1 MRVHEEE
8 EQEQGG
14 QRMNSTPV
22 EDQQRQATIET
33 AAAVA
38 RALGETEDHV
48 RRQLL
53 RCVRLLG
60 PDLARDLLEE
70 TLRIDGEG
78 GERVRSGRRARTPGG
93 IYFRLV
99 RDRTT
104 PAQWAS
110 FIQRARAVTRS

>member
-1 MRVHEEE
+1 
-8 EQEQGG
+8 
-14 QRMNSTPV
+14 MNSTPV

-60 PDLARDLLEE
+60 PALARDLLEE
-70 TLRIDGEG
+70 ALRIDGEG
-78 GERVRSGRRARTPGG
+78 GELVRSGRRARTPGG
-93 IYFRLV
+93 IFFRLV
-99 RDRTT
+99 RERVT
-104 PAQWAS
+104 PADWAS
-110 FIQRARAVTRS
+110 FIQRGRAVTRS